1 MTPRARAPQQN
12 DPEPEQPKITDR
24 RAAHQPVPAAELPN
38 VHQAMADA
46 MGRVR
51 AVGKN
56 GVNKEQG
63 YTFRSIDDF
72 MSALNPAMA
81 AAGVH
86 IVPNVL
92 QRFVDSSGKTRSG
105 AIIRRVEMEVQFTI
119 YGPRGDSFTCVMW
132 GEANDSADK
141 ATNKAA
147 TAAYKYALME
157 LFTVPTSDVQDADRD
172 HVEVEQRPEPEPE
185 APLDPD
191 VVATYRER
199 FTDAASRPE
208 RDRRSL
214 IAKAWKDAQL
224 QDKRI
229 LPSVVDVPELWREV
243 LGNEVMALGA
253 LGQAIVDNE
262 DVLPSLTAEPDDGAD
277 GAPEM
282 TGMQALAAQLG
293 AHPAGGGA

>member
-1 MTPRARAPQQN
+1 MAPRTRAPQQN
-12 DPEPEQPKITDR
+12 DPEPEQPKVTDR
-24 RAAHQPVPAAELPN
+24 RAAHQPTPPGELPN

-105 AIIRRVEMEVQFTI
+105 AIIRRVEMEVQFTV

-172 HVEVEQRPEPEPE
+172 HVEVEQRPESEPE
-185 APLDPD
+185 APLGAD
-191 VVATYRER
+191 VVATYLER
-199 FTDAASRPE
+199 FLEAAGNSDG
-208 RDRRSL
+208 DRRRL
-214 IAKAWKDAQL
+214 IAKAWKDAQM

-243 LGNEVMALGA
+243 LGNEVMALGD

-262 DVLPSLTAEPDDGAD
+262 DALPSLTAAPED